1 MTRAN
6 LITKFILII
15 LLAAIASFVVA
26 DKLEI
31 IKINKQ
37 FPFRLGLDLQGGT
50 HLVYEGNLDEIPE
63 GDRGDAM
70 ASVRDV
76 IERRVN
82 AFGVAEPSVQVAGS
96 SRLIVELPGIKDIE
110 GAIRQIGQTP
120 FLEFREL
127 NPAYEPPDNDPNKI
141 NFLEQ
146 FKASGLSGK
155 HLKRSDIVF
164 DPNTNSPQIA
174 LEFDDEGKQLFA
186 DITKRNIG
194 QPLAIF
200 LDGVPISSP
209 VVQQEITA
217 GEAVITGNFTIDEAK
232 ELAQRLNAGALPVP
246 IKLIEQ
252 QNIGPSLGKISLRQS
267 VVAGILGF
275 LAVALFMIIYYRLS
289 GFFAI
294 LALLVYV
301 LIVLGVFKILSVTLT
316 LAGIAGFI
324 LSVGMAVDA
333 NILVFERTREEL
345 RAGKAD
351 EKAVDEGFRR
361 AWNAIRDSNISSL
374 ITVFILGYF
383 GTSLIRGFAVTLGI
397 GILFSM
403 FTALIVTNTFLKLF
417 HTFRNVKDN

>member
-1 MTRAN
+1 MTKSS
-6 LITKFILII
+6 LIVKFVLIF
-15 LLAAIASFVVA
+15 LLAALAGFVVA
-26 DKLEI
+26 DKLEV
-31 IKINKQ
+31 IKINKK

-50 HLVYEGNLDEIPE
+50 HLVYEGDLKEITL

-82 AFGVAEPSVQVAGS
+82 AFGVAEPIVQVAGDN
-96 SRLIVELPGIKDIE
+96 RLIVELPGIKDIE
-110 GAIRQIGQTP
+110 GAIGQIGKTP
-120 FLEFREL
+120 FLEFREI
-127 NPAYEPPDNDPNKI
+127 NPEYRPPDDDPNKVD
-141 NFLEQ
+141 FSEQ
-146 FKASGLSGK
+146 FKPSGLSGK
-155 HLKRSDIVF
+155 HLERSDIVF
-164 DPNTNSPQIA
+164 DPNTNSPQIS
-174 LEFDDEGKQLFA
+174 LQFDDEGKQLFA
-186 DITKRNIG
+186 EITRRNIG

-246 IKLIEQ
+246 IKLIGQ
-252 QNIGPSLGKISLRQS
+252 QNIGPTLGKISLQQS
-267 VVAGILGF
+267 VIAGFIGF
-275 LAVALFMIIYYRLS
+275 IAIVLFMIFYYRLS

-294 LALLVYV
+294 LALLIYV
-301 LIVLGVFKILSVTLT
+301 LLTLSVFKVLNVTLT

-333 NILVFERTREEL
+333 NILVFERTREEI
-345 RAGKAD
+345 RRGQSKT
-351 EKAVDEGFRR
+351 KAVEEGFKR

-383 GTSLIRGFAVTLGI
+383 GTSLIRGFAITLGI
-397 GILFSM
+397 GILISM
-403 FTALIVTNTFLKLF
+403 FTALIVTRTFVRLF
-417 HTFRNVKDN
+417 QTFKNAKSN